1 MKTSQETNELFKALA
16 KAQET
21 INHASKDGQNPHF
34 RSKYATLESVI
45 DATKIPLLNNKLLI
59 IQSTTATNTL
69 LTRLVHSESSQ
80 FIETETNLM
89 MEKNDMQK
97 LGSAI
102 TYARRYAISSMLNIA
117 QEDDD
122 GNLASKREPVVLNK
136 KSKIIISV
144 DFDDT
149 KKIEALK
156 KAKFDLEEDGNY
168 SKIFDNKLVESMV
181 ANFIKHGFNIIDT
194 QEV

>member
-136 KSKIIISV
+136 KSKWIISV